1 MIEETEDAMTE
12 KTLTIEIDSDGIAL
26 VTIDL
31 PGQSMNVWNEALMRD
46 FAVFVEDFGKN
57 PAIKGAVIT
66 SGKASGFLAGADLRM
81 LGKGSASGKPVT
93 TEELF
98 KQLFELNRMLRMLE
112 TSGVPAKNLTKGEA
126 SAKPVA
132 AAINGLALGGGL
144 ELALACHY
152 RVVAD
157 DPKIQLGVPEVK
169 VGLLPGG
176 GGTQRLPRLVG
187 LQNAAMM
194 ATQGEPVDPATAK
207 AWGLVHEL
215 APREEVVARA
225 KAWVKANPKSAAP
238 WDKQGFKYPGGAGP
252 MHPGAVQFHMAS
264 NAMAQR
270 ETQHNY
276 PAVQYILS
284 CLYEGSVV
292 PFDTALRIE
301 SKYFTKLVSSP
312 QARNM
317 IRTLFI
323 NKQAAEKGEQRPKG
337 AAKVELKKVG
347 VLGAG
352 MMGAGIAYVTAKG
365 GMDVVLLDRE
375 MAYAEKG
382 KAYSQGIVDKGV
394 SRGKLTREKADA
406 LLARIRPTT
415 SYDDLKDVDMIIE
428 AVFEDPDIKADV
440 IKKTE
445 AVIRPGTIFASNTST
460 LPITGLAKHSIRPDQ
475 FIGVHFFSPVDKMPL
490 VEIIPGEKSGDQA
503 LAAALDYVGVIKKT
517 PIVVKDTRGF
527 YTNRVVPPYLNEAML
542 MVKEGVAPALIENA
556 AKSLGMPVGPLALVD
571 ETSLD
576 LGKRVMEAT
585 KKELGK
591 DYKPTGVEDLIGV
604 MVDKLGRLGRKSGG
618 GFYDYPADGK
628 KALWQGVSDYFP
640 PAKSQPSLDDA
651 KERLL
656 YAQLIPAAQTFADG
670 IVSDPQSADLGAIFG
685 WGFAPWTGGP
695 MSYIDTIG
703 VEAFV
708 RKAESLAQKYGA
720 RFNPPQRFRDMAA
733 RKETLYK
740 AA

>member
-1 MIEETEDAMTE
+1 MTPMTYSAIKVDIDA
-12 KTLTIEIDSDGIAL
+12 DGIAL

-46 FAVFVEDFGKN
+46 FAGFVQDFCKN
-57 PAIKGAVIT
+57 ETIKGAVIT
-66 SGKASGFLAGADLRM
+66 SGKPTGFLAGADLRM
-81 LGKGSASGKPVT
+81 LGKGSAGGKPAS
-93 TEELF
+93 TEDLF

-112 TSGVPAKNLTKGEA
+112 TSGVPQKSLLKGDA
-126 SAKPVA
+126 HAKPVA

-157 DPKIQLGVPEVK
+157 DPKVQLGVPEVK

-187 LQNAAMM
+187 LQNAAVM

-207 AWGLVHEL
+207 GWGLVHEL
-215 APREEVVARA
+215 APRDELVARA

-238 WDKQGFKYPGGAGP
+238 WDRQGFKYPGGAGP
-252 MHPGAVQFHMAS
+252 MHPGAVQFHIAS

-323 NKQAAEKGEQRPKG
+323 NKQAAEKGEQRPKDVG
-337 AAKVELKKVG
+337 KTTIRKVG

-365 GMDVVLLDRE
+365 GMDVVLLDRDL
-375 MAYAEKG
+375 AYAEKG
-382 KAYSQGIVDKGV
+382 KGYSKGIVDKGV
-394 SRGKLTREKADA
+394 ARGKLTQDKADA
-406 LLARIRPTT
+406 LLARIAPTT
-415 SYDDLKDVDMIIE
+415 RYEDLADVDMIIE
-428 AVFEDPDIKADV
+428 AVFEDPDVKADV
-440 IKKTE
+440 IRKTE
-445 AVIRPGTIFASNTST
+445 AVIGKDVIFASNTST
-460 LPITGLAKHSIRPDQ
+460 LPITGLARHSERPDQ

-490 VEIIPGEKSGDQA
+490 VEIIPGEKSGDRA
-503 LAAALDYVGVIKKT
+503 LATALDYVGLIKKT

-542 MVKEGVAPALIENA
+542 MVKEGVSTALIENA

-576 LGKRVMEAT
+576 LGKRIMEAT

-591 DYKPTGVEDLIGV
+591 DYKPTGVEDLLTV
-604 MVDKLGRLGRKSGG
+604 MVDTLGRLGRKSGG

-628 KALWQGVSDYFP
+628 KSLWKGVSEHFP
-640 PAKSQPSLDDA
+640 EAREQPSLEDA

-656 YAQLIPAAQTFADG
+656 YAQLIPAAQCYAEG
-670 IVSDPQSADLGAIFG
+670 IVHDPQSADLGAIFG

-703 VEAFV
+703 VDAFV
-708 RKAESLAQKYGA
+708 RKSESLAQKYGA
-720 RFNPPQRFRDMAA
+720 RFNPPQRFREMAA
-733 RKETLYK
+733 RRETLYK

>member
-1 MIEETEDAMTE
+1 MTNE
-12 KTLTIEIDSDGIAL
+12 ALTIDIDGDGIAL

-31 PGQSMNVWNEALMRD
+31 KGQSMNVWNEALMNE
-46 FAVFVEDFGKN
+46 FAAFIERFCTDD
-57 PAIKGAVIT
+57 AIKGAVIT
-66 SGKASGFLAGADLRM
+66 SGKKSGFLAGADLRM
-81 LGKGSASGKPVT
+81 LGGGRISAGASDKK
-93 TEELF
+93 ELF
-98 KQLFELNRMLRMLE
+98 ERLFNLNAMLRKLE
-112 TSGVPAKNLTKGEA
+112 TSGKPAKKLISGEA

-132 AAINGLALGGGL
+132 VAINGLALGGGL
-144 ELALACHY
+144 ELVLACHY
-152 RVVAD
+152 RICAD
-157 DPKIQLGVPEVK
+157 DPKIQLGVPEVQ

-176 GGTQRLPRLVG
+176 GGTQRLPRIAG
-187 LQNAAMM
+187 LQSAAMM
-194 ATQGEPVDPATAK
+194 ATQGQPIDPNTAK
-207 AWGLVHEL
+207 GYGVIHDI
-215 APREEVVARA
+215 APASEIVAKA
-225 KAWVKANPKSAAP
+225 KAWVKANPKVTQP

-252 MHPGAVQFHMAS
+252 TNPGAVQFHIAS

-284 CLYEGSVV
+284 CIYEGSVV

-301 SKYFTKLVSSP
+301 SKYFGKLVTSP

-323 NKQAAEKGEQRPKG
+323 NKQAAEKGEQRPKT
-337 AAKVELKKVG
+337 VEKLTIRKVG

-365 GMDVVLLDRE
+365 GMQVVLLDRD
-375 MAYAEKG
+375 MPAAEKG
-382 KAYSQGIVDKGV
+382 KAYSQGIVEKGV
-394 SRGKLTREKADA
+394 AKGKVTKEKGDE
-406 LLARIRPTT
+406 LLARIKPTT
-415 SYDDLKDVDMIIE
+415 DYNDLKDVDMIIE
-428 AVFEDPDIKADV
+428 AVFEDPEIKADV
-440 IKKTE
+440 IRKTE
-445 AVIRPGTIFASNTST
+445 AVIRKDVIFASNTST
-460 LPITGLAKHSIRPDQ
+460 LPITGLAKNSVRPDQ

-490 VEIIPGEKSGDQA
+490 VEIIPGEKSGERA
-503 LAAALDYVGVIKKT
+503 LAMALDYVGLIKKT

-542 MVKEGVAPALIENA
+542 MVKEGISPALIENA
-556 AKSLGMPVGPLALVD
+556 SRMLGMPVGPLALVD
-571 ETSLD
+571 ETSLE

-591 DYKPTGVEDLIGV
+591 DYRPSGVEDLFEV
-604 MVDKLGRLGRKSGG
+604 MVDKLGRKGRKSGG

-628 KALWQGVSDYFP
+628 KSLWRGIADYFP
-640 PAKSQPSLDDA
+640 PAKIQPSADDV
-651 KERLL
+651 KERIL
-656 YAQLIPAAQTFADG
+656 YAQLIPAAQCYADG
-670 IVSDPQSADLGAIFG
+670 IVHDPQSADLGAIFG

-703 VEAFV
+703 VDAFV

-720 RFNPPQRFRDMAA
+720 RFNPPQKFRDMAA
-733 RKETLYK
+733 KKETLYK

>member
-1 MIEETEDAMTE
+1 MTNEAMTV
-12 KTLTIEIDSDGIAL
+12 EIDSDGIAL

-31 PGQSMNVWNEALMRD
+31 KGQSMNVWNEALMTE
-46 FAVFVEDFGKN
+46 FAAFIEKFCADD
-57 PAIKGAVIT
+57 AIKGAVIT
-66 SGKASGFLAGADLRM
+66 SGKKSGFLAGADLRM
-81 LGKGSASGKPVT
+81 LGGGGITGGATDKN
-93 TEELF
+93 ELF
-98 KQLFELNRMLRMLE
+98 ARLFNLNAMLRKLE
-112 TSGVPAKNLTKGEA
+112 TSGKPAKKLMGGEA

-152 RVVAD
+152 RVCAD
-157 DPKIQLGVPEVK
+157 DPKIQLGVPEVQ

-176 GGTQRLPRLVG
+176 GGTQRLPRLAG
-187 LQNAAMM
+187 LQQAAIM
-194 ATQGEPVDPATAK
+194 ATQGQPIDPNAAK
-207 AWGLVHEL
+207 GFGIIQEI
-215 APREEVVARA
+215 APAGEIVAKA
-225 KAWVKANPKSAAP
+225 KAWVKANPKVTQP
-238 WDKQGFKYPGGAGP
+238 WDKKGFKYPGGAGP
-252 MHPGAVQFHMAS
+252 TNPAAVQFHIGS

-301 SKYFTKLVSSP
+301 SKYFGKLVTSP
-312 QARNM
+312 QSRNM

-337 AAKVELKKVG
+337 VEKSVIRKVG

-365 GMDVVLLDRE
+365 GMEVVLLDRDQ
-375 MAYAEKG
+375 AYAEKG
-382 KAYSQGIVDKGV
+382 KGYSAGIVEKGV
-394 SRGKLTREKADA
+394 SRGKVTKEKGEE
-406 LLARIRPTT
+406 LLARIKPTT
-415 SYDDLKDVDMIIE
+415 KYEDLADVDMIIE
-428 AVFEDPDIKADV
+428 AVFEDPDVKADV

-445 AVIRPGTIFASNTST
+445 AVIRKDVIFASNTST
-460 LPITGLAKHSIRPDQ
+460 LPITGLAKNSIRADQ

-490 VEIIPGEKSGDQA
+490 VEIIPGEESGDKA
-503 LAAALDYVGVIKKT
+503 LAMALDYVGLIKKT

-542 MVKEGVAPALIENA
+542 MVKEGISPALIENA
-556 AKSLGMPVGPLALVD
+556 SKMLGMPVGPLALVD
-571 ETSLD
+571 ETSLE

-585 KKELGK
+585 KKELGA
-591 DYKPTGVEDLIGV
+591 DYKPTGVEDLMTV
-604 MVDKLGRLGRKSGG
+604 MVDKLGRMGRKSGG

-628 KALWQGVSDYFP
+628 KSLWKGIADYFP
-640 PAKSQPSLDDA
+640 PAKTQPSADEV
-651 KERLL
+651 KERIL
-656 YAQLIPAAQTFADG
+656 YAQLIPAAQCYAEG
-670 IVSDPQSADLGAIFG
+670 IVPDPQSADLGAIFG

-695 MSYIDTIG
+695 MSHIDTIG
-703 VEAFV
+703 VETFV

-720 RFNPPQRFRDMAA
+720 RFNPPQKFRDMAA
-733 RKETLYK
+733 KKETLYK